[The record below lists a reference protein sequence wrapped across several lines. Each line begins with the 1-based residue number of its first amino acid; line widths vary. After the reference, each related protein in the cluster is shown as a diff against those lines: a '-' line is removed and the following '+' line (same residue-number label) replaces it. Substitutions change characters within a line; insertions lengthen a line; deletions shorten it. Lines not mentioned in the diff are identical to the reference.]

1 MKNKKV
7 MKRVLVIAIVAAIAG
22 GGIGTGVYVQR
33 SKMTA
38 EVMSVADINSSYWGD
53 EISSSG
59 MVTNDY
65 SQTVEITKDDEIK
78 EVYVEEGQKVQKGD
92 PLLAL
97 DTTVASLNFQG
108 KQLEVENLN
117 NQILIAQN
125 ELKKLKNTKPY
136 VEPSTPVTPQP
147 ATPVTPQVQEM
158 TGSAYNYISETA
170 VPYNQ
175 DTADGSEEEPYRYLC
190 TENAYVTGSFLSQT
204 AEEGMHVVL
213 EIRENNEV
221 SGELITAWEIDGT
234 QMAVPDADTR
244 WSVSD
249 HTQLMDDAS
258 DADMDVPAVDD
269 GTIADGGGYTQS
281 ELNDMIAEQE
291 KKLKDLDLDKRKAEL
306 EVEKFKA
313 KSTDGVIYA
322 TVTGVVKNLQDKD
335 DLPNDGT
342 PFMEVT
348 GSEGLYVTGGVSELL
363 LDQVKPGQTI
373 NVSSWES
380 GVSCE
385 AEITEIKNY
394 PSTEVSSYSE
404 GNQNVSYYPFIA
416 YIEDTTGLRNG
427 EYVDLNMTLSD
438 EEDGNAIYISKG
450 YVRTENGRSYV
461 LKADE
466 NDRLVKQYVKTGK
479 IIYGDTVEIKSGLTE
494 DDRIAFPYG
503 KTAKEGIRVVDSDG
517 SYY

>member
-1 MKNKKV
+1 
-7 MKRVLVIAIVAAIAG
+7 
-22 GGIGTGVYVQR
+22 
-33 SKMTA
+33 
-38 EVMSVADINSSYWGD
+38 
-53 EISSSG
+53 
-59 MVTNDY
+59 
-65 SQTVEITKDDEIK
+65 
-78 EVYVEEGQKVQKGD
+78 
-92 PLLAL
+92 
-97 DTTVASLNFQG
+97 
-108 KQLEVENLN
+108 
-117 NQILIAQN
+117 
-125 ELKKLKNTKPY
+125 
-136 VEPSTPVTPQP
+136 
-147 ATPVTPQVQEM
+147 
-158 TGSAYNYISETA
+158 
-170 VPYNQ
+170 
-175 DTADGSEEEPYRYLC
+175 
-190 TENAYVTGSFLSQT
+190 
-204 AEEGMHVVL
+204 MHVVL